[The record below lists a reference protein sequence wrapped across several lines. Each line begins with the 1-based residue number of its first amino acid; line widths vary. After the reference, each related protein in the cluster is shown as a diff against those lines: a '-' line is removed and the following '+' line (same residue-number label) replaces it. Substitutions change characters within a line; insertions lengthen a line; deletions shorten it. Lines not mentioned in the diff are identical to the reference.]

1 MTSQHKS
8 SDGTMRATIRDSAL
22 SGPLRSIP
30 GWQTPDKESTSD
42 DWWSLHVDGAFRSF
56 GSGVGLLLK
65 TPIGE
70 RLEQS
75 IRLDFP
81 ASNNEAEY
89 EVILSGLG
97 LATTLNTSKVK
108 IHNDSQLVVGQILKE
123 YKAKDERMAK
133 YLLKVQ
139 ESLSQLGEWLIE
151 KISRGD
157 NVQVDALAGITA
169 SFPVKESTMLP
180 VYVQATPTIAESH
193 VAISQARPQ
202 NPIQASRFT
211 LIGDDL
217 YRRSFGGGRTLAHRA
232 HSQGRSEE
240 VSVRCSRLFQ
250 QVGRSEAYASI
261 KDKDVKRFVW
271 KNIVCRFGIP
281 QAIIAD
287 NGPQFDS
294 SAFKGFCAEL
304 HIKNLYS
311 TPQYP

>member
-1 MTSQHKS
+1 M
-8 SDGTMRATIRDSAL
+8 
-22 SGPLRSIP
+22 
-30 GWQTPDKESTSD
+30 
-42 DWWSLHVDGAFRSF
+42 HVDGAFRSF

-97 LATTLNTSKVK
+97 LATTLNASKVK

-151 KISRGD
+151 KISRGE

-180 VYVQATPTIAESH
+180 VYVQATPSIAESH
-193 VAISQARPQ
+193 VCNVSPKEYDWAVDIRAYLQTGALPE
-202 NPIQASRFT
+202 NPKRASLTPTTRKRHVP
-211 LIGDDL
+211 L
-217 YRRSFGGGRTLAHRA
+217 S
-232 HSQGRSEE
+232 
-240 VSVRCSRLFQ
+240 
-250 QVGRSEAYASI
+250 SI
-261 KDKDVKRFVW
+261 
-271 KNIVCRFGIP
+271 
-281 QAIIAD
+281 
-287 NGPQFDS
+287 
-294 SAFKGFCAEL
+294 
-304 HIKNLYS
+304 
-311 TPQYP
+311 